1 MHKFIPTHWNR
12 NTHVLVTKYTWP
24 IEEYL
29 KGHAILVHINCLED
43 IPNIMKHIHETTRIQ
58 AFVYTDKYASLETI
72 DINPEWGDVP
82 IILYI
87 NRLGQFRNIH
97 EKIGK
102 IRNMNVVLIFTG
114 SEQQATTDAQIAAS
128 LGIHSGISLHP
139 ESLLS
144 DNILD
149 LITYNFYG
157 TMPHGEI
164 EPFSTMERFY
174 DGESYVSPKLAE
186 FVNPLRY
193 VYVDRE
199 MHLAFS
205 QEDLDKGNYFDKGIE
220 KLYEV
225 SSHEAVAKESCKWQE
240 LFVNAH
246 PCTFCPA
253 FRICMGYFDVQREK
267 GRCREVMN
275 DLLEAIEFNKEKQ
288 QQQNKRERCQL

>member
-43 IPNIMKHIHETTRIQ
+43 IPNILKHLHETTIVH

-72 DINPEWGDVP
+72 NINPDWGQIP

-97 EKIGK
+97 EKIGM
-102 IRNMNVVLIFTG
+102 IRNMNVTIIFTG
-114 SEQQATTDAQIAAS
+114 AEKQATTDAQVLAS
-128 LGIHSGISLHP
+128 LGIHSGICLPTDAH
-139 ESLLS
+139 LR
-144 DNILD
+144 DHFLD
-149 LITYNFYG
+149 LITYNFYN
-157 TMPHGEI
+157 TMPHAEI
-164 EPFSTMERFY
+164 EPFSTLCRYY
-174 DGESYVSPKLAE
+174 DGETYVNPKIAE

-193 VYVDRE
+193 IYVDKE
-199 MHLAFS
+199 LHLAFS
-205 QEDLDKGNYFDKGIE
+205 QEELDTGIFFDQGIE

-225 SSHEAVAKESCKWQE
+225 SSHDAIEKETVKWQE
-240 LFVNAH
+240 MFVDAH

-253 FRICMGYFDVQREK
+253 YRICMGYFQKQREI
-267 GRCREVMN
+267 GRCCKVMTE
-275 DLLEAIEFNKEKQ
+275 LLSAIEFEKNKQ
-288 QQQNKRERCQL
+288 QNNIKRCQL

>member
-12 NTHVLVTKYTWP
+12 NTHILVTKYTWP

-43 IPNIMKHIHETTRIQ
+43 ISNIKRHLHETTKVH

-72 DINPEWGDVP
+72 EINPDWGNTP

-97 EKIGK
+97 KKIALIK
-102 IRNMNVVLIFTG
+102 NMNIILIFTG
-114 SEQQATTDAQIAAS
+114 QEEQATTDAQIAAS
-128 LGIHSGISLHP
+128 LGIHTGIVLSPQAH
-139 ESLLS
+139 LS
-144 DNILD
+144 DYVLD
-149 LITYNFYG
+149 LMTYNFYN
-157 TMPHGEI
+157 TMPHAEI
-164 EPFSTMERFY
+164 EPFSTIGRYY

-186 FVNPLRY
+186 FINPLRY
-193 VYVDRE
+193 IYVDKDL
-199 MHLAFS
+199 HLAFS
-205 QEDLDKGNYFDKGIE
+205 QKELDEGTFFDQGLE

-225 SSHEAVAKESCKWQE
+225 SSHETIEKEACKWQE
-240 LFVNAH
+240 MFIEPH

-253 FRICMGYFDVQREK
+253 FRICMGYFSEQRES

-275 DLLEAIEFNKEKQ
+275 ELLGAIEFNKKKQ
-288 QQQNKRERCQL
+288 QKKEICQL